1 MKKALFVA
9 LLCVLGANAAFGD
22 LMYGLESK
30 APGGSVPSSA
40 PTYLYSFDD
49 DVPGTVTNIGKV
61 TLNGADVDA
70 DALAWSV
77 IHGLLAFSVQSV
89 AAPTSSLLTI
99 NPANA
104 VATATGHSY
113 NGRDIRGAIF
123 DAADN
128 FWVADAAQSQ
138 LLRIDPIGGGISQ
151 TINLTLA
158 AAAFNLSTATD
169 IAISRAGT
177 FFLVSTYDVYTVD
190 MSTGALTLQHNFPG
204 TTDALAGIAFST
216 NGPDNILFGYEVNG
230 TDDLYGYDIDNNF
243 ARTTFKTDFI
253 PGFNAGRGDLASITP
268 VPVPGAM
275 LLGMLGL
282 SMAGVKLRKRA

>member
-1 MKKALFVA
+1 MTRLVFIGLVCAL
-9 LLCVLGANAAFGD
+9 AAAPATAD
-22 LMYGLESK
+22 LMYGLESL

-61 TLNGADVDA
+61 KLDNADIDA

-77 IHGLLAFSVQSV
+77 NHGLLAFSIQS
-89 AAPTSSLLTI
+89 AAALTSSLLTI

-113 NGRDIRGAIF
+113 VGRDIRGAVF
-123 DAADN
+123 DISDN
-128 FWVADAAQSQ
+128 LWVADAAQNQ

-151 TINLTLA
+151 TIDLTLA
-158 AAAFNLSTATD
+158 NAAFNLSTTTD

-177 FFLVSTYDVYTVD
+177 FFLVSTYDVYTVN
-190 MSTGALTLQHNFPG
+190 MSTGELTLQHQFPG

-216 NGPDNILFGYEVNG
+216 NGPDTILFGYEVNG
-230 TDDLYGYDIDNNF
+230 TDDLYCYDIDDNF
-243 ARTTFKTDFI
+243 TRTTFKTDFI
-253 PGFNAGRGDLASITP
+253 PQFNAGRGDLASITP
-268 VPVPGAM
+268 VPVPGAV
-275 LLGMLGL
+275 LLGLLGL
-282 SMAGVKLRKRA
+282 SVAGAKLRKRT